1 MNSFM
6 CNWKFFLLKEK
17 QLLLHSVDRLLPAN
31 RHLADRVMAEMNA
44 GLVSLAEWD
53 KVSVE
58 AVLGVYRYKAP
69 K

>member
-1 MNSFM
+1 
-6 CNWKFFLLKEK
+6 
-17 QLLLHSVDRLLPAN
+17 
-31 RHLADRVMAEMNA
+31 MNA